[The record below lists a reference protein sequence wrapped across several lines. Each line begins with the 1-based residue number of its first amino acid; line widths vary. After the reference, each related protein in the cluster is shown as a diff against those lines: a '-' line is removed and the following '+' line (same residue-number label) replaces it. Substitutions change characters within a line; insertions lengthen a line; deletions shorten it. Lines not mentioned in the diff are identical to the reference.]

1 MNLQSAIPGLLFIM
15 DYGLLTDVPVN
26 DTALVLFPKLAANKK
41 NTMKK
46 AFLGMGLLG
55 SNFVKAMIKR
65 GEQVQVWNRTTS
77 KAMELEPLGAKAF
90 ADVKL
95 AVQGASRI
103 HLTLKDDASV
113 DEVLEAASGG
123 FEPGAIIIDHTTT
136 SKEGAIR
143 RTAYW
148 KQKGFVYQHAPVFM
162 GPPNALE
169 STGYMLMSGDEE
181 TLQKLEPELSVMT
194 GQLVNLGP
202 EVGKAAAMKLAGN
215 AFLVCFTFGL
225 RETLAVSKSLGVSVN
240 DLLHL
245 FQQWNPGAQVEGRL
259 KRMTS
264 ADYTKPSWEL
274 SMARKD
280 TQLFLNAAQ
289 DAGTHLAL
297 LPAIAAVMDEWIGKG
312 FGNHDW
318 TVVGKEFA

>member
-1 MNLQSAIPGLLFIM
+1 M
-15 DYGLLTDVPVN
+15 
-26 DTALVLFPKLAANKK
+26 
-41 NTMKK
+41 K

-77 KAMELEPLGAKAF
+77 KAVELEPLGVKSF
-90 ADVKL
+90 SDVKL
-95 AVQGASRI
+95 AVQGAKHI

-113 DEVLEAASGG
+113 DEVLEAAREG
-123 FEPGAIIIDHTTT
+123 FAPGAVIIDHTTT
-136 SKEGAIR
+136 SREGAVR

-148 KQKGFVYQHAPVFM
+148 KEKGFVYQHAPVFM

-169 STGYMLMSGDEE
+169 GTGYMLVSGDEE
-181 TLQKLEPELSVMT
+181 TIKALEPELSAMT
-194 GQLVNLGP
+194 GQLINLGP

-225 RETLAVSKSLGVSVN
+225 RETLAVSKALGVSAG
-240 DLLHL
+240 DLLRL
-245 FQQWNPGAQVEGRL
+245 FQAWNPGAQVEGRL

-264 ADYTKPSWEL
+264 GDATKPSWEL
-274 SMARKD
+274 AMARKD
-280 TQLFLNAAQ
+280 TQLFLTAAQ